1 MRILFDQGTPAPLRQ
16 FLTQHEV
23 TTAYEHGWSQ
33 LSNGK
38 LLDAA
43 EADGFAAL
51 VTTDM
56 NLRHHVNLGARR
68 LAIVVLT
75 TTSWPRI
82 QRAVHLV
89 VHAVDAAAEGS
100 YTEVEIP

>member
-1 MRILFDQGTPAPLRQ
+1 MRQ

-23 TTAYEHGWSQ
+23 TTAFEREWSQ
-33 LSNGK
+33 LTNGK

-43 EADGFAAL
+43 ETDGFATL

-56 NLRHHVNLGARR
+56 NLRYQQNLGSRR

-82 QRAVHLV
+82 LRAVDSV
-89 VHAVDAAAEGS
+89 VHAVDAATEGT